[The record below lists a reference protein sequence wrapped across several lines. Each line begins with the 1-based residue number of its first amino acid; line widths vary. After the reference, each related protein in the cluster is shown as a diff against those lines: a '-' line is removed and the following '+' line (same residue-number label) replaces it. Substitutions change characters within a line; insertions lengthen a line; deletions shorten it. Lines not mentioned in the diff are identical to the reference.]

1 MYFKLN
7 YKSKA
12 GSSFEII
19 LTYTGSKL
27 KIFKYYVLM
36 QGFNY
41 SYTMLYHEIQ
51 NNGSQS
57 KNISRVT

>member
-1 MYFKLN
+1 MYLKLD

-27 KIFKYYVLM
+27 KIFKYYVIM
-36 QGFNY
+36 QAFNY
-41 SYTMLYHEIQ
+41 SYTMLYYENQ
-51 NNGSQS
+51 NNGSRS
-57 KNISRVT
+57 KNLSRGT